1 MSQSLVGM
9 DLARLREALGSDQP
23 AYRAKQVYEAI
34 YRGRAT
40 DLADISALP
49 AALRESLNERLASM
63 SFPISR
69 LGLAD

>member
-1 MSQSLVGM
+1 M